1 MVDFIYLEFGSNI
14 RSALR
19 NHPGIAGTA
28 PASGGLA
35 GFGDIAEAVAGLPM
49 PVFALERDGTIR
61 WLNAAAR
68 RVIGDRTGEHF
79 SKIVAPESLPTVERE
94 FAKKIVGTTT
104 TSEYE
109 ANLMLE
115 DGARIPVEISSVAV
129 SGEGHIV
136 GVFGTARIEGDQR
149 PTPETRQS
157 LTPRQ
162 AEVLQLLPRGCSTA
176 QIAEQLGVANETAR
190 NHIRATLRRLG
201 AHTRLEAVVN
211 AQRQGLI

>member
-1 MVDFIYLEFGSNI
+1 
-14 RSALR
+14 
-19 NHPGIAGTA
+19 
-28 PASGGLA
+28 
-35 GFGDIAEAVAGLPM
+35 M

-115 DGARIPVEISSVAV
+115 DGARIPVEISSVAL
-129 SGEGHIV
+129 SEEGHIV
-136 GVFGTARIEGDQR
+136 GVFGTARVEDDQPQ
-149 PTPETRQS
+149 PTSATGQS

-162 AEVLQLLPRGCSTA
+162 AEVLQLLARGCSTA
-176 QIAEQLGVANETAR
+176 QIADQLGVANETAR

-201 AHTRLEAVVN
+201 AHSRLEAVVM
-211 AQRQGLI
+211 AQREGLI